1 MSDKAT
7 FQDSSKGNSDNGA
20 DASDV
25 ALSSTGMV
33 STGETPTLASA
44 SLVVYGPAPKPVTQ
58 PVIFDQIYQSS
69 VAASA
74 AVSSTSGSPS
84 FNLSAQ
90 SRASTPVN
98 TVSFQSGNHGEQ
110 PLPKPTTDSSVT
122 ESFQSDEAVTDETT
136 TILIDSH
143 CDSPSLDD
151 LTEMDI
157 SEASREELMVY
168 HSELMGWIRELESAL
183 QDCQS
188 DFKAHLQQYGQQE
201 HLLEQRTQELLAL
214 KERHG
219 TLNQEVDIQQKAH
232 QRQTILVETLQEQL
246 DSSQERVAQMER
258 DFSQVQRRCSDQAQQ
273 LLQAEGLCRDLK
285 SRLSRQQRHTMQFKA
300 ALEKSLAVSVNDS
313 DYDLG
318 DVDMESMD
326 SSGELFPRPKPVQPW
341 SNQLDEAALSQALN
355 GLDQEQAGELEQPG
369 VTKGLNLQLA
379 FENPEAADLKAAQT
393 KAASKAQ
400 MAYGTAAMG
409 LAASQALASGESA
422 EQVFD
427 PEQAADLE
435 ATLKQESESILQ
447 GELLGSPSIGLTEDS
462 DNARQTPL
470 VNNHTVAFVP
480 PITPVLPEEVAEQ
493 SGAVHGAESLKEE
506 VAVVQAGGDDSDTA
520 VTTENKRMTLA
531 GISLPSFPKF

>member
-1 MSDKAT
+1 MSDKAAA
-7 FQDSSKGNSDNGA
+7 FQDSSKDNSEHGVGVP
-20 DASDV
+20 DV
-25 ALSSTGMV
+25 PLSSSADGMA
-33 STGETPTLASA
+33 SQGEAPSLAVAQSA
-44 SLVVYGPAPKPVTQ
+44 VYGPAPKPVPQ
-58 PVIFDQIYQSS
+58 PVIFDRLYQPAAGTSAPSS
-69 VAASA
+69 
-74 AVSSTSGSPS
+74 SSPSSPS

-90 SRASTPVN
+90 GSASTPVN
-98 TVSFQSGNHGEQ
+98 TASSQSGHHGEQ
-110 PLPKPTTDSSVT
+110 SMPQVTADRSSS
-122 ESFQSDEAVTDETT
+122 ESPVAHEAGADGTT
-136 TILIDSH
+136 TISVESQ

-151 LTEMDI
+151 LAEMDI
-157 SEASREELMVY
+157 SGASREELMVY
-168 HSELMGWIRELESAL
+168 HSELMGWIRELERAL

-214 KERHG
+214 KERYG
-219 TLNQEVDIQQKAH
+219 ALNQEVDVQQKAH
-232 QRQTILVETLQEQL
+232 QRQTILVETLQDQL

-318 DVDMESMD
+318 DVEMDDLD

-355 GLDQEQAGELEQPG
+355 DLDQPGGLEQPT

-379 FENPEAADLKAAQT
+379 FENPEAADLKAIQA

-400 MAYGTAAMG
+400 MAYGNAAMG
-409 LAASQALASGESA
+409 LTASHGIAAGEPV
-422 EQVFD
+422 EPVFD
-427 PEQAADLE
+427 PEQAEDLE

-447 GELLGSPSIGLTEDS
+447 GELLSAASQASSEDG
-462 DNARQTPL
+462 NPLNQAPL
-470 VNNHTVAFVP
+470 VNTHTVAFVP
-480 PITPVLPEEVAEQ
+480 PITPVLPEEAAEKPEVLDEAERVKEAAAVQ
-493 SGAVHGAESLKEE
+493 SGSEASEAPAS
-506 VAVVQAGGDDSDTA
+506 
-520 VTTENKRMTLA
+520 TEKKRTTLA